1 MQYVPTN
8 LDAHIRANITQAVED
23 AVQSVPPPLQDEF
36 RLEITK
42 VVSAQFGID
51 SSPSQ
56 G

>member
-1 MQYVPTN
+1 MQHVPTN
-8 LDAHIRANITQAVED
+8 LNAHIRANITQAVEA
-23 AVQSVPPPLQDEF
+23 AVQSVPPPLQAEF

-51 SSPSQ
+51 SRPPQ

>member
-1 MQYVPTN
+1 MQHDPTN
-8 LDAHIRANITQAVED
+8 LDALVRANIEQAVEA
-23 AVQSVPPPLQDEF
+23 AVQSVPAALQAEF
-36 RLEITK
+36 RVAITK